1 MSAWVAAQHKG
12 PTADGDGCA
21 REVARLH
28 ERILAPPREGDAAVE
43 GLPVAAGAAQVA
55 EAGVLLGELGSEVG
69 DVEEL
74 LVGAGAL
81 SLVRLARVHAHSGDE
96 VRLRRANA
104 YRLCA
109 GAGWRSITG
118 ASVMKDPCTTSLPP
132 CSRNVASS
140 VLMLSEMPGD
150 GKKL

>member
-12 PTADGDGCA
+12 PTADGDVCA

-81 SLVRLARVHAHSGDE
+81 SLVRLARAHAHSGDE
-96 VRLRRANA
+96 VRQCSNF
-104 YRLCA
+104 
-109 GAGWRSITG
+109 TG
-118 ASVMKDPCTTSLPP
+118 MGVF
-132 CSRNVASS
+132 
-140 VLMLSEMPGD
+140 G
-150 GKKL
+150 